1 MESSHFSRTGFSR
14 TQDSNNGSSLRHT
27 QNFHSRPQW
36 PDPVSTYTVFHGEEK
51 PLPTY
56 TPKYFTSKDTAALAG
71 RYDPNL
77 NGFRATAERT
87 GFGADG
93 RPQYRFGGVGA
104 ASTVPTSATGRY
116 VQTNT
121 LGSSGLPPVP
131 YKSYL
136 TEYVD
141 EYREPVSHM
150 DTLRTLTTKFNT
162 TGGTRVTGRS
172 TRSDGLP
179 RYESRVVA
187 F

>member
-1 MESSHFSRTGFSR
+1 MCYFTASPCSVCCLTAAAHPRTVPPYPIPR
-14 TQDSNNGSSLRHT
+14 Q
-27 QNFHSRPQW
+27 Q
-36 PDPVSTYTVFHGEEK
+36 
-51 PLPTY
+51 
-56 TPKYFTSKDTAALAG
+56 YFTSKDTAALAG

-131 YKSYL
+131 YKVRP
-136 TEYVD
+136 T
-141 EYREPVSHM
+141 
-150 DTLRTLTTKFNT
+150 
-162 TGGTRVTGRS
+162 
-172 TRSDGLP
+172 
-179 RYESRVVA
+179 A
-187 F
+187 